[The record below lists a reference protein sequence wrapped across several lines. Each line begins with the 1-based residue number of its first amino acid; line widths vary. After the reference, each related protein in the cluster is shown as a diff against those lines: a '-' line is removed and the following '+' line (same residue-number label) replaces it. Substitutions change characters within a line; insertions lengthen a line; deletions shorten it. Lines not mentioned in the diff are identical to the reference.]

1 MKDIGS
7 SEILTLDN
15 FLVASDKINSLDE
28 TYNKL
33 MFVYSAAIKKL
44 ETKLEIL
51 QDEFKFFYGCSVIDH
66 TKSRIKRPESII
78 KKLKSKNYELT
89 YKSLVENINDIAG
102 VRVICPL
109 KDDIFTVVD
118 ILKCTSEINVLIEK
132 DYITKPKKSGY
143 ASYHMI
149 VEVPVQIMK
158 QTIPVKVEIQ
168 IRTLAMDFW
177 ASLEHDI
184 KYKSN
189 NKISKKVSNE
199 LVKCAKIINNMDNQ
213 MVSYSKNYSDSINE
227 NKRIIKEYGG

>member
-1 MKDIGS
+1 MVDRGNC
-7 SEILTLDN
+7 EILTLDN
-15 FLVASDKINSLDE
+15 FLVASEEINSSDE
-28 TYNKL
+28 TYSKL
-33 MFVYSAAIKKL
+33 MFVYSAAIKKI

-51 QDEFKFFYGCSVIDH
+51 QDEFKFFYGCSIIDH
-66 TKSRIKRPESII
+66 TKSRIKKPESII
-78 KKLKSKNYELT
+78 KKLESKNYELT

-102 VRVICPL
+102 VRVVCPL

-118 ILKCTSEINVLIEK
+118 ILKSAPEINILKEK
-132 DYITKPKKSGY
+132 DYVTKPKKSGY
-143 ASYHMI
+143 SSYHMI
-149 VEVPVQIMK
+149 VEIPVQVMK

-189 NKISKKVSNE
+189 SKISKRVSNE

-213 MVSYSKNYSDSINE
+213 MVSISKEYNENTKINE
-227 NKRIIKEYGG
+227 RIIENYGG

>member
-1 MKDIGS
+1 MGDIQGKQV
-7 SEILTLDN
+7 LRLDN
-15 FLVASDKINSLDE
+15 FLMNSEKINSSDD

-33 MFVYSAAIKKL
+33 MFVYSAAIKML

-66 TKSRIKRPESII
+66 TKTRIKKPESII
-78 KKLKSKNYELT
+78 KKLEGRKQELT
-89 YKSLVENINDIAG
+89 YQSLVENVNDVAG
-102 VRVICPL
+102 VRIVCPM
-109 KDDIFTVVD
+109 KDDIYTVAG
-118 ILKCTSEINVLIEK
+118 ILKNTPDINVILEK
-132 DYITKPKKSGY
+132 DYVANPKKSGY
-143 ASYHMI
+143 ASYHMV
-149 VEVPVQIMK
+149 VEVPVQVLR

-189 NKISKKVSNE
+189 NKISRKVSNE

-213 MVSYSKNYSDSINE
+213 MVSIKNFGE
-227 NKRIIKEYGG
+227 

>member
-1 MKDIGS
+1 MN
-7 SEILTLDN
+7 SE
-15 FLVASDKINSLDE
+15 KINSSDD

-33 MFVYSAAIKKL
+33 MFVYSAAIKML

-66 TKSRIKRPESII
+66 TKTRIKKPESII
-78 KKLKSKNYELT
+78 KKLEGRKQELT
-89 YKSLVENINDIAG
+89 YQSLVENVNDVAG
-102 VRVICPL
+102 VRIVCPM
-109 KDDIFTVVD
+109 KDDIYTVAG
-118 ILKCTSEINVLIEK
+118 ILKNTPDINVILEK
-132 DYITKPKKSGY
+132 DYVANPKKSGY
-143 ASYHMI
+143 ASYHMV
-149 VEVPVQIMK
+149 VEVPVQVLR

-213 MVSYSKNYSDSINE
+213 MVSIKNFGE
-227 NKRIIKEYGG
+227 

>member
-1 MKDIGS
+1 MGDIQGKQV
-7 SEILTLDN
+7 LRLDN
-15 FLVASDKINSLDE
+15 FLMNSEKINSSDD

-33 MFVYSAAIKKL
+33 MFVYSAAIKML

-66 TKSRIKRPESII
+66 TKTRIKKPESII
-78 KKLKSKNYELT
+78 KKLEGRKQELT
-89 YKSLVENINDIAG
+89 YQSMVENVNDVAG
-102 VRVICPL
+102 VRIVCPM
-109 KDDIFTVVD
+109 KDDIYTVVD
-118 ILKCTSEINVLIEK
+118 VLKNIPDVSVLIEK
-132 DYITKPKKSGY
+132 DYVVKPKKSGY
-143 ASYHMI
+143 ASYHMV
-149 VEVPVQIMK
+149 VEVPVQVLR

-189 NKISKKVSNE
+189 NKLSKKVSNE

-213 MVSYSKNYSDSINE
+213 MVSIKNIGE
-227 NKRIIKEYGG
+227 

>member
-1 MKDIGS
+1 MGDIQGKQV
-7 SEILTLDN
+7 LRLDN
-15 FLVASDKINSLDE
+15 FLVNSDKINSSDD

-33 MFVYSAAIKKL
+33 MFVYSAAIKML

-66 TKSRIKRPESII
+66 TKTRIKKPESII
-78 KKLKSKNYELT
+78 KKLEGRKQELT
-89 YKSLVENINDIAG
+89 YQSLVENVNDVAG
-102 VRVICPL
+102 VRIICPM
-109 KDDIFTVVD
+109 KDDIYTVAG
-118 ILKCTSEINVLIEK
+118 ILKNTPDINVVLEK
-132 DYITKPKKSGY
+132 DYVAKPKKSGY
-143 ASYHMI
+143 ASYHMV
-149 VEVPVQIMK
+149 VEVPVQVLR

-184 KYKSN
+184 KYKNN

-213 MVSYSKNYSDSINE
+213 MVSIKNFGE
-227 NKRIIKEYGG
+227 

>member
-1 MKDIGS
+1 MIDRGNC
-7 SEILTLDN
+7 EILTLDN
-15 FLVASDKINSLDE
+15 FLVASEEINSSDE
-28 TYNKL
+28 TYSKL

-51 QDEFKFFYGCSVIDH
+51 EDEFKFFYGCSIIDH
-66 TKSRIKRPESII
+66 TKSRIKKPESII
-78 KKLKSKNYELT
+78 KKLESKSYELT

-109 KDDIFTVVD
+109 KEDIFTVVD
-118 ILKCTSEINVLIEK
+118 ILKSTPEMNVLVEK

-143 ASYHMI
+143 SSYHMI
-149 VEVPVQIMK
+149 VEIPVQVLK

-213 MVSYSKNYSDSINE
+213 MIAISNECKDSTKM
-227 NKRIIKEYGG
+227 NKRIIENCGG

>member
-1 MKDIGS
+1 MSDIQGKQV
-7 SEILTLDN
+7 LRLDN
-15 FLVASDKINSLDE
+15 FLMNSEKINSSDD

-33 MFVYSAAIKKL
+33 MFVYSAAIKML

-66 TKSRIKRPESII
+66 TKARIKKPESII
-78 KKLKSKNYELT
+78 KKLEGRKQELT
-89 YKSLVENINDIAG
+89 YQSLVENVNDVAG
-102 VRVICPL
+102 VRIVCPM
-109 KDDIFTVVD
+109 KDDIYTVAG
-118 ILKCTSEINVLIEK
+118 ILKNTPDINVILEK
-132 DYITKPKKSGY
+132 DYVANPKKSGY
-143 ASYHMI
+143 ASYHMV
-149 VEVPVQIMK
+149 VEVPVQVLR

-189 NKISKKVSNE
+189 NKISRKVSNE

-213 MVSYSKNYSDSINE
+213 MVSIKNFGE
-227 NKRIIKEYGG
+227 

>member
-1 MKDIGS
+1 MGDIQGKQV
-7 SEILTLDN
+7 LRLDN
-15 FLVASDKINSLDE
+15 FLMNSEKINSSDD

-33 MFVYSAAIKKL
+33 MFVYSAAIKML

-66 TKSRIKRPESII
+66 TKTRIKKPESII
-78 KKLKSKNYELT
+78 KKLEGRKQELT
-89 YKSLVENINDIAG
+89 YQSLVENVNDVAG
-102 VRVICPL
+102 VRIVCPM
-109 KDDIFTVVD
+109 KDDIYTVAG
-118 ILKCTSEINVLIEK
+118 ILKNTPDINVILEK
-132 DYITKPKKSGY
+132 DYVANPKKSGY
-143 ASYHMI
+143 ASYHMV
-149 VEVPVQIMK
+149 VEVPVQILR

-213 MVSYSKNYSDSINE
+213 MVSIKNFGE
-227 NKRIIKEYGG
+227 